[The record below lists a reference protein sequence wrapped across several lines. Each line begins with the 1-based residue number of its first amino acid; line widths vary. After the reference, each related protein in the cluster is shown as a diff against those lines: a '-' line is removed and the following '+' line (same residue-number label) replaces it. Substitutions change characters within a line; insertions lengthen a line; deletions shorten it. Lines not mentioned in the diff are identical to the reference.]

1 MVQPVTHENFSLDG
15 RAAVVT
21 GGSTGLGYAM
31 ARALMRSG
39 ARVLIAA
46 RREDVLKEA
55 AEQLRSES
63 TSGQV
68 LYRAVDL
75 VDREALRE
83 FATSATDDLGGVDIF
98 VGNAGQDLFEPVDQI
113 SDTSLDTLLA
123 LNLVSNILLTRE
135 FLPGMRAKHWGRIL
149 FSSST
154 TSLVSGAG
162 DGMSVYAATKAGL
175 NAFTRSAAAETG
187 HGGITVN
194 SLAFGVYATHMLQ
207 ENLERIDA
215 AMGEGASLGIVG
227 MIASMTAVGRLG
239 RPEELEGIVQLLA
252 SDAGSYITGQTIPVD
267 GGLSTALWPNP
278 PAPSVANV

>member
-1 MVQPVTHENFSLDG
+1 MHENLSLEG
-15 RAAVVT
+15 RTAVVT

-46 RREDVLKEA
+46 RRETVLKAA
-55 AEQLRSES
+55 AEQLRQES
-63 TSGQV
+63 SCGEI

-75 VDREALRE
+75 VDREALGE
-83 FATSATDDLGGVDIF
+83 FAANTISDLGGVDIF

-113 SDTSLDTLLA
+113 TNASLDTLLA

-135 FLPGMRAKHWGRIL
+135 FLPGMRDKQWGRIL
-149 FSSST
+149 YSSST

-162 DGMSVYAATKAGL
+162 DGMSVYAATKAAL

-187 HGGITVN
+187 HSGITVN
-194 SLAFGVYATHMLQ
+194 SLAFGVYATQMLQ
-207 ENLERIDA
+207 ENLDRIDA
-215 AMGEGASLGIVG
+215 AMGEGASLGVVG

-278 PAPSVANV
+278 PAMAAGNV